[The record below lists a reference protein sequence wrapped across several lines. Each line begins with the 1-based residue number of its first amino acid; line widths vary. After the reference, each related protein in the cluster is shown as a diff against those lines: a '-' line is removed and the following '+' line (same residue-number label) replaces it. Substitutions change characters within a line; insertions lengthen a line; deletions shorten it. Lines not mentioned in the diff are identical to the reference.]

1 MNGVNTN
8 LGKDDTL
15 TTLVSSENFL
25 SLDSDLQNKI
35 INTIADEKVKKGGFM
50 GRFLGTEPTNVSMHI
65 ALLLC
70 GILIVLLAIDFFHA
84 YRTEQQINMDLVN
97 TIIPV
102 VTLSLGYIFGRGS
115 K

>member
-8 LGKDDTL
+8 LGKGDPI
-15 TTLVSSENFL
+15 TTLVGSDNFL
-25 SLDSDLQNKI
+25 NLDSDLQNKI
-35 INTIADEKVKKGGFM
+35 IETIADGKAQQGGIM

-65 ALLLC
+65 ALILC
-70 GILIVLLAIDFFHA
+70 GVLVVLLGIDFIHA
-84 YRTEQQINMDLVN
+84 YKTEQQINMDLVS